1 MTRKI
6 PIPAASFA
14 LVIAAA
20 GFLAAGPAPA
30 AESRTTA
37 MQVISSDAT
46 ARFVPLGVN
55 KAVVIEL
62 PKDIKDVLVADPTIV
77 NTVLRTS
84 RRVYVIGTALG
95 ETNVYLFDTDGRQ
108 IGALDIVVAPI
119 PQPDPPPLLENSALP
134 GKSVMVY
141 RGVDDLRFYRCTPT
155 CSSPPPPKPEN
166 ADKPTNAKSTTV
178 VRDAQGIPTGTST
191 TSTNFATG
199 K

>member
-20 GFLAAGPAPA
+20 GFLGAGRAPA

-46 ARFVPLGVN
+46 ALFLPLGFR

-84 RRVYVIGTALG
+84 RRIYVIGKALG

-108 IGALDIVVAPI
+108 IGALDIHVARPER
-119 PQPDPPPLLENSALP
+119 PETPPLLEHSALP
-134 GKSVMVY
+134 GKDVTVF
-141 RGVDDLRFYRCTPT
+141 RGVVGWFYRCTPT
-155 CSSPPPPKPEN
+155 CSSAPPPKPEN
-166 ADKPTNAKSTTV
+166 DDKPTNAKSTTV
-178 VRDAQGIPTGTST
+178 VRDAQGVPTGIST
-191 TSTNFATG
+191 TTTDFTTG